1 MTITNLSN
9 VFPVFLM
16 FLWLGFIIFSISLA
30 VRLVR
35 AVEEIA
41 SKSGLA
47 TRILEVIVEK
57 VKTPP
62 KT

>member
-1 MTITNLSN
+1 MTIANISN
-9 VFPVFLM
+9 VLPAFFML
-16 FLWLGFIIFSISLA
+16 LWLGFIIFSISLA

-47 TRILEVIVEK
+47 TRILEVMVEK
-57 VKTPP
+57 VETPP
-62 KT
+62 ET